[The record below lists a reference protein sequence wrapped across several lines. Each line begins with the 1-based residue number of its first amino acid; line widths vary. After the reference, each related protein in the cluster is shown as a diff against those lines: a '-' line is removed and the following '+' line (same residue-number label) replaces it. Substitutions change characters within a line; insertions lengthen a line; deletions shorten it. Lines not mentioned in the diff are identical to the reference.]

1 MALFT
6 RPSAAGR
13 LREDA
18 GLLTAACGSMS
29 GMAIARQ
36 AAPGGPADS
45 VLEAVLERVTY
56 ANEETG
62 YTIARVAADRSGPDL
77 LTVVGPLAGAQV
89 GESLRLT
96 GRWTS
101 HPRYGRQFEVRSY
114 STVLPATI
122 QGIQRYLGSGLIK
135 GIGPVMAERMVAHFG
150 TDILRVIDEEVQRL
164 VEVPGVG
171 PKRTK
176 MVAAAWQ
183 EQKAIKDVMVFL
195 QSVGVS
201 TSLAVRIYKQYRDS
215 SVDVVRGEPYRL
227 AADVWGIGFKTAD
240 TIARAVGIAHDSPE
254 RIKAGL
260 QHTLSE
266 AADDGHCFLPAPN
279 LLTDAAKI
287 LDVDRELIGPCLDE
301 LAAGEGVV
309 SETVAQGDQE
319 VPAVYL
325 VPFHRAERSLAS
337 GLLDL
342 LHAGQDRMAAFQQA
356 DWDRAL
362 AWLRSRTGA
371 DLATE
376 QQDAVRLALTKRVAV
391 LTGGPGCGKSFTVR
405 SIVELAKARKAKIVL
420 TAPTGRAA
428 KRLAELTAHEATTV
442 HRLLQLQPGGN
453 PKYDKDNPLDADL
466 VVADESSMID
476 LILANKLVR
485 AVPRGAHLLL
495 VGDVDQLPSV
505 GAGEVLRDLLAATE
519 VIPRVRLTKIFRQA
533 QTSGIVVNAH
543 RVNAGSPP
551 RLRDFPDFYWFSCD
565 DTEQTAALTAD
576 IVANRIPRRFG
587 MDARRD
593 IQVLAP
599 MHRGPAGA
607 GNLNVLLQQTLTPY
621 RDGQPERRYGGRVF
635 RAGDKITQLRNNYD
649 KGAAGVFN
657 GTIGVI
663 TAISLE
669 DGKLTVLTDEDESL
683 DYGFDELDE
692 LAHAYATT
700 IHRSQGS
707 EYPAVVIPLTT
718 SSWMMLRRNLLY
730 TAITRAKKLA
740 VLVGSERALAAA
752 VRTPG
757 AGRRH
762 TGLTYRINGMGPPA
776 RAT

>member
-1 MALFT
+1 MAFFT
-6 RPSAAGR
+6 RPSTAGR
-13 LREDA
+13 PCEDA

-29 GMAIARQ
+29 GMAVARQ
-36 AAPGGPADS
+36 AVPGGPADS

-164 VEVPGVG
+164 TEVPGVG

-215 SVDVVRGEPYRL
+215 AIDVVRSEPYRL
-227 AADVWGIGFKTAD
+227 ATDVWGIGFKTAD

-356 DWDRAL
+356 DWDRAM

-376 QQDAVRLALTKRVAV
+376 QQEAVRLALTKRVAV

-551 RLRDFPDFYWFSCD
+551 RLRDFPDFYWFACD

-587 MDARRD
+587 MDPRRD

-599 MHRGPAGA
+599 MHRGRP
-607 GNLNVLLQQTLTPY
+607 
-621 RDGQPERRYGGRVF
+621 
-635 RAGDKITQLRNNYD
+635 
-649 KGAAGVFN
+649 
-657 GTIGVI
+657 
-663 TAISLE
+663 
-669 DGKLTVLTDEDESL
+669 
-683 DYGFDELDE
+683 
-692 LAHAYATT
+692 
-700 IHRSQGS
+700 
-707 EYPAVVIPLTT
+707 
-718 SSWMMLRRNLLY
+718 
-730 TAITRAKKLA
+730 
-740 VLVGSERALAAA
+740 ALA
-752 VRTPG
+752 TSTSCSS
-757 AGRRH
+757 RR
-762 TGLTYRINGMGPPA
+762 
-776 RAT
+776 